1 MCSAMQGAAHS
12 SPTSHSAPF
21 IPSLKTNG
29 TVSGPNDQEDWAKQ
43 KHRVLINF
51 TLKPP
56 NSRVDYSRK
65 KKNFKKILFDL
76 HF

>member
-1 MCSAMQGAAHS
+1 MREAARP
-12 SPTSHSAPF
+12 SPTSPPLLHSF
-21 IPSLKTNG
+21 LLKTNG
-29 TVSGPNDQEDWAKQ
+29 TVSGPKDQEDWAKQ

-56 NSRVDYSRK
+56 NSWVDYSR

-76 HF
+76 YF